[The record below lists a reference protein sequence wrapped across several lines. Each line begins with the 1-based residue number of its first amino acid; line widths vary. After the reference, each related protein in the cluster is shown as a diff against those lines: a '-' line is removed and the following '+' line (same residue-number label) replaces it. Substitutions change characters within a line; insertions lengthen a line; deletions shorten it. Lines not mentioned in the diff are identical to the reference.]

1 MTSQQSKTTEV
12 SRFEELHRVTRH
24 NAILVSLL
32 GLALLFLG
40 HNLPLNQGWATKVAA
55 GMVLLLGFIFYM
67 PLDNLRRVVN
77 DNADDINLVIAA
89 ADNLRSAFSV
99 AQAILVFLI
108 AIILME
114 ISLLLF

>member
-1 MTSQQSKTTEV
+1 MKSQQTPTMEV
-12 SRFEELHRVTRH
+12 SRFEDLHTVTRH
-24 NAILVSLL
+24 IAILAVLL

-55 GMVLLLGFIFYM
+55 GMVLLLGFVYYM
-67 PLDNLRRVVN
+67 PLDNLRRVVR

-108 AIILME
+108 AIVLME